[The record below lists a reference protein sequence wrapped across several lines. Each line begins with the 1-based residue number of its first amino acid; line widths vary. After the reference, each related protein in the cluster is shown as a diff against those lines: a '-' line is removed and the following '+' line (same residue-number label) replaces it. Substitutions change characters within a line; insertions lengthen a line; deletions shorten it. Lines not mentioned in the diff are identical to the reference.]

1 MAEAG
6 HAESR
11 HLDVFLEMM
20 AAERGAALN
29 TIAAYRRDVA
39 DFARF
44 LRHRPGDAGLIEAD
58 TADIRAYLA
67 SLAERGLR
75 PRSAARRL
83 SALRQLFAF
92 FLAEGLRTDNPAD
105 GIDPPRRG
113 RSLPAVLDESE
124 VAALMA
130 AARVRGDV
138 GGVRLTAM
146 LELLY
151 AAGLRVSEL
160 VSLPLGA
167 LGGERDI
174 LRVRGKGAKERLV
187 PIGAPA
193 QAALRAW
200 MEVRAGTLPG
210 GAASPFLFPS
220 RGRSGHL
227 GRAHFARVL
236 KALARDCGLDPA
248 RVSPHVLRHAFATHL
263 LARDADLR
271 SVQRMLGH
279 SDLATTQIYTHLA
292 DDRPSALVRARH
304 PLARRAEP

>member
-6 HAESR
+6 APDVR
-11 HLDVFLEMM
+11 HVDAFLEMM
-20 AAERGAALN
+20 AAERGAARN
-29 TIAAYRRDVA
+29 TVEAYRRDIT
-39 DFARF
+39 DLARF
-44 LRHRPGDAGLIEAD
+44 LRGGGGAGLIAAD
-58 TADIRAYLA
+58 ATDLRVYLA
-67 SLAERGLR
+67 DLARRGFA
-75 PRSAARRL
+75 PASAARRL
-83 SALRQLFAF
+83 SALSQFFAF
-92 FLAEGLRTDNPAD
+92 LVAEDLRAD
-105 GIDPPRRG
+105 DPTTAIDPPRRG
-113 RSLPAVLDESE
+113 RSLPWVLGEAE
-124 VAALMA
+124 IEALIA
-130 AARVRGDV
+130 AARARGDSR
-138 GGVRLTAM
+138 GVRLTAM

-151 AAGLRVSEL
+151 ATGLRVSEL

-167 LGGERDI
+167 FGGEHGI

-187 PIGAPA
+187 PVGAPA
-193 QAALRAW
+193 RAALRDWLPA
-200 MEVRAGTLPG
+200 RARLLPG

-227 GRAHFARVL
+227 GRAQFAREL
-236 KALARDCGLDPA
+236 KALAGDCGLDPR

-304 PLARRAEP
+304 PLARRS

>member
-1 MAEAG
+1 MAEADD
-6 HAESR
+6 ANSR
-11 HLDVFLEMM
+11 HLDAFLEMM

-29 TIAAYRRDVA
+29 TIAAYRRDVT

-44 LRHRPGDAGLIEAD
+44 LRQRTGNAGLIKAD
-58 TADIRAYLA
+58 AADIRAYLA
-67 SLAERGLR
+67 SLAERGLE

-83 SALRQLFAF
+83 SALGQLFF
-92 FLAEGLRTDNPAD
+92 FLLAEGLRADNPAL

-113 RSLPAVLDESE
+113 RSLPGVLSESE

-130 AARVRGDV
+130 AARARSDAR
-138 GGVRLTAM
+138 GVRLTAM
-146 LELLY
+146 LEVLY

-167 LGGERDI
+167 FSGERGI

-193 QAALRAW
+193 RAALQAW
-200 MEVRAGTLPG
+200 MPVRASTLAG

-227 GRAHFARVL
+227 GRAHFAREL
-236 KALARDCGLDPA
+236 KALACDCGLDPA

-304 PLARRAEP
+304 PLAKRI

>member
-1 MAEAG
+1 MVEADDIR
-6 HAESR
+6 SR
-11 HLDVFLEMM
+11 HLDAFLEMM
-20 AAERGAALN
+20 VAERGAAPN
-29 TIAAYRRDVA
+29 TVAAYRRDIT

-44 LRHRPGDAGLIEAD
+44 LRGRAGDGSPTEAD
-58 TADIRAYLA
+58 ATHIRAYLA
-67 SLAERGLR
+67 SLAERGVR

-83 SALRQLFAF
+83 SALGQFFAF
-92 FLAEGLRTDNPAD
+92 LLAEGLRADNPAA

-113 RSLPAVLDESE
+113 RSLPAVLGESE

-130 AARVRGDV
+130 AARARG
-138 GGVRLTAM
+138 GATGVRLTAM
-146 LELLY
+146 LEVLY

-160 VSLPLGA
+160 VSLPLAA
-167 LGGERDI
+167 LGGEDGI

-193 QAALRAW
+193 QAALQAWLKLRAT
-200 MEVRAGTLPG
+200 TLAH

-220 RGRSGHL
+220 RSRNGHL
-227 GRAHFARVL
+227 GRGYFAREI
-236 KALARDCGLDPA
+236 KTLARECGLDPA

-292 DDRPSALVRARH
+292 DDRPNALVQARH
-304 PLARRAEP
+304 PLARRL